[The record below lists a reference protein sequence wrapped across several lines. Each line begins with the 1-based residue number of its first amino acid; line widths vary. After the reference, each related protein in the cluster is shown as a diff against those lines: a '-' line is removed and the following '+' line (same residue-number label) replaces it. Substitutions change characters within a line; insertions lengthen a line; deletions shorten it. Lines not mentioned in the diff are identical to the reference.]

1 MDQILAR
8 LGFVPAS
15 RPVPGHEVAAVL
27 SLSPKPA
34 TNDYAAFL
42 AAYGGGDFE
51 HEVVVRCAEPPPQ
64 AEQGRCLFGVFFG
77 VPDGESSLVT
87 VWRRAEELLSA
98 GLVPFASAPGGDIYC
113 FRSEGDVVD
122 LVLWDHESGASYLVA
137 ASFQDFLDRLE
148 LAPIAAATDLRS
160 IKIRLDP
167 DLL

>member
-15 RPVPGHEVAAVL
+15 RPVPGREVAAVL

-34 TNDYAAFL
+34 TNDYARFL

-51 HEVVVRCAEPPPQ
+51 HDVVVSCAEPPPQ
-64 AEQGRCLFGVFFG
+64 AEQGRCLFGEFFALR
-77 VPDGESSLVT
+77 DGESSLVT
-87 VWRRAEELLSA
+87 VWRRAEELLSR

-113 FRSEGDVVD
+113 FRWKGESVD
-122 LVLWDHESGASYLVA
+122 LVLWDHESGESYVMA
-137 ASFQDFLDRLE
+137 ASFHEFLERLE
-148 LAPIAAATDLRS
+148 PAPIAAAGDLS
-160 IKIRLDP
+160 KITLKLDP